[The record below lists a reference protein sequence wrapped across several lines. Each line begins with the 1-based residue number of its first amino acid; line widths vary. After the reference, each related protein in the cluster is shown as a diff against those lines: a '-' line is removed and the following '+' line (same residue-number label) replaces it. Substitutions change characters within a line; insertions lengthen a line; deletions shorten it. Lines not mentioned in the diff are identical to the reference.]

1 MKKILTVLL
10 AVLLLFT
17 LCACGRNT
25 PELTFSGIIR
35 PGNITKTYDFHNSY
49 AWVRGE
55 ELGTSFYALIDN
67 TGKTLF
73 TDYYGLA
80 DETGKTYKIHSYFHA
95 VDCSYPVDTDLQELP
110 VAFADDYASWQ
121 FNEGYAL
128 VLCKSEG
135 LSYFCVVDPAGAVK
149 QAVELPA
156 EGNYMKLEDI
166 RQLQAYYNGK
176 GTYFIQVPG
185 GDPVCLNADLGQL
198 QADIPHDRCFPA
210 RFGHFAFC
218 SEDSGKT
225 TYRLLDANGME
236 LSSKTEKTNAAGA
249 DRRFYLEDTPYRFF
263 LSEDLASDLAF
274 ENIYNLETNTAFS
287 VSEKIGTVASAGAD
301 LVFNTFSS
309 ENDKVCFYEITYE
322 TLEEKN
328 DRGQTVKT
336 KSPPI
341 FTIYSIDENGNTAT
355 VCEHRT
361 AEKYDIGKGSYLLAA
376 NDSGALFYFDD
387 GVYYIDFDSGE
398 KTRVFAAYADKLSSL
413 PEYYVLNRDMVG
425 TLLYND
431 DGEACCAIS
440 TLSGSILLAA
450 EKSRDFSKE
459 PLRPAGADKGL
470 FFHPFEQSYYL
481 FFTADGTSVQMN
493 KNYVED
499 GAVFTNGFLNTSS
512 NYISEDGQI
521 LIR

>member
-1 MKKILTVLL
+1 MKKRMTALL

-35 PGNITKTYDFHNSY
+35 PGNITKTYDFHNDY

-55 ELGTSFYALIDN
+55 ELGTSFYALIDS

-73 TDYYGLA
+73 TDYNGLT

-95 VDCSYPVDTDLQELP
+95 VDCTYPVDTEGQEWP
-110 VAFADDYASWQ
+110 VTFADDYASWQ

-135 LSYFCVVDPAGAVK
+135 LYYFCVVDATGAVM

-156 EGNYMKLEDI
+156 EGSYMKLEDI
-166 RQLQAYYNGK
+166 RQLQAYYNGN

-185 GDPVCLNADLGQL
+185 TDPVCLNAELGQL
-198 QADIPHDRCFPA
+198 QTEVTHDRCFPA
-210 RFGHFAFC
+210 RFGHFAFL
-218 SEDSGKT
+218 SDSANKT
-225 TYRLLDANGME
+225 TYRLVDATGKE
-236 LSSKTEKTNAAGA
+236 ISSKTEASAA
-249 DRRFYLEDTPYRFF
+249 DFRFYLQDTPYRFF
-263 LSEDLASDLAF
+263 LSETLASDLDF
-274 ENIYNLETNTAFS
+274 ENICNTETGTAFS
-287 VSEKIGTVASAGAD
+287 LSEKVSSVVSAEAN

-309 ENDKVCFYEITYE
+309 ENDTVYFYEVTYE
-322 TLEEKN
+322 TVRQEN
-328 DRGQTVKT
+328 GDGTTTKT

-387 GVYYIDFDSGE
+387 GVYYIDFGSGE
-398 KTRVFAAYADKLSSL
+398 KTKVFAAYADKLSSL
-413 PEYYVLNRDMVG
+413 PEYYVLNRDTVG

-499 GAVFTNGFLNTSS
+499 GAVFVNGFLNTSS